1 MVVESI
7 FVVVVVFFTLVN
19 YTFINF
25 YLVGLIKATLD
36 KFISL
41 SRIFL
46 IQWHQMWCVF
56 IDVELYK

>member
-25 YLVGLIKATLD
+25 YLVGLMKATLD

-46 IQWHQMWCVF
+46 IQ
-56 IDVELYK
+56 